1 MNEYQVRILLN
12 ARDNA
17 SRALGKVDRNLRMV
31 RKQARGTSSAV
42 KGLGGSFKGA
52 LTSISPF
59 TIGAAGA
66 VAILARGVGQAREFS
81 KGIAEVRTIL
91 PQGGKEFAN
100 LSDMVRDFADE
111 VGIASNDAV
120 PALYQAISA
129 TVPPENVFDFLQVA
143 NQVAVGGVTD
153 LETAVDALTTAT
165 NAFGAQGLTATQ
177 ASDALFTA
185 VRLGKTTIEELSR
198 SIGQVSPLAAAAGV
212 SFEELNVHIAQL
224 TTGGFA
230 TSEAA
235 TAVRSAIDGLLK
247 PSNDLNDIWR
257 AAGFESGQ
265 AAIKA
270 LGLAGAMDIVAQAA
284 DGDLGALKALV
295 GSTEAVSSILA
306 ATGDNADSFNEKLV
320 QMEDNAGAT
329 GKAFDI
335 VAESDAFKL
344 EQSLNR
350 LNNLTERLG
359 ADLLPSVAGALEVF
373 ATAVSSTANS
383 VQEDSKRI
391 DEALSSAIADA
402 ILAPTEESGWRNA
415 WREWRDTVLLGLKAV
430 ETYREATTSADET
443 TERWGDTLRQINSEI
458 EAQPP
463 AIRRIVD
470 ADDAL
475 VDVEISLLEVQ
486 QTRIKILASLTAQTA
501 AYNKQQRVQADN
513 LAAVARATGTAESAN
528 GSYELSIVRINRAGR
543 EQAARLKENA
553 ARFVDY
559 EAAVADGDAVTAGH
573 ERTLE
578 NYGRTAFKV
587 TEVLGGGGGGGGGL
601 TQAEKDAEEALRF
614 YNKTLVEGGTIVNSW
629 ALKGEFATTTFE
641 ALTELGIVPALT
653 EAERLTEIIRFLG
666 VEQGLTEDAVAS
678 ATSTIL
684 AQRDAFEAD
693 TKAAKALK
701 RSLEDA
707 KRAQDRL
714 TGARSGARASTAA
727 GAVSER
733 IDEAVERGDLSEFDA
748 AVIRV
753 NTRDALAGLS
763 AQEQRDV
770 FEGTS
775 DQILFGRTPDS
786 EAGSSISDLTRQV
799 FGAGGNAPGFT
810 GNPSEADQA
819 RLLAALPSLAEGG
832 IVRRP
837 TLAVVGDR
845 SDGRPEVISALPRD
859 GSIGGGMTVN
869 IQGDVYAQ
877 DGYAFGDKVTEALR
891 RRGLVAVA

>member
-31 RKQARGTSSAV
+31 RKQARGTTGAL
-42 KGLGGSFKGA
+42 KGLGGGFKSA
-52 LTSISPF
+52 LTAVSPF

-66 VAILARGVGQAREFS
+66 VAILARGVGQARQFS
-81 KGIAEVRTIL
+81 KGIAEVKTIL
-91 PQGGKEFAN
+91 PQGGREFVN
-100 LSDMVRDFADE
+100 LEGKVRDFADE
-111 VGIASNDAV
+111 VGRSSTDVV

-129 TVPPENVFDFLQVA
+129 TVPPDNVFAFLDVA

-257 AAGFESGQ
+257 AAGFASGQ
-265 AAIKA
+265 AAIEA

-344 EQSLNR
+344 EQAMNR
-350 LNNLTERLG
+350 LNNATERLG
-359 ADLLPSVAGALEVF
+359 SELLPGLAATAEAIGNVVAG
-373 ATAVSSTANS
+373 
-383 VQEDSKRI
+383 
-391 DEALSSAIADA
+391 
-402 ILAPTEESGWRNA
+402 ESGLLEQSLNDGLIGWLARVGDETRFTNPA
-415 WREWRDTVLLGLKAV
+415 IEEAAGGVKDLRVETDEWAVTLGLI
-430 ETYREATTSADET
+430 TRE
-443 TERWGDTLRQINSEI
+443 L
-458 EAQPP
+458 EAQRP

-486 QTRIKILASLTAQTA
+486 QTRIKILAGLTAQTI

-528 GSYELSIVRINRAGR
+528 GDYELSIVQINRAGR
-543 EQAARLKENA
+543 EQAARLIENA

-578 NYGRTAFKV
+578 NFGRTAFKV

-614 YNKTLVEGGTIVNSW
+614 YNRTLVEGGTIVNSW
-629 ALKGEFATTTFE
+629 ALKGQFATTTFE

-678 ATSTIL
+678 ATSTI
-684 AQRDAFEAD
+684 
-693 TKAAKALK
+693 
-701 RSLEDA
+701 
-707 KRAQDRL
+707 
-714 TGARSGARASTAA
+714 SGAA
-727 GAVSER
+727 
-733 IDEAVERGDLSEFDA
+733 
-748 AVIRV
+748 
-753 NTRDALAGLS
+753 
-763 AQEQRDV
+763 
-770 FEGTS
+770 
-775 DQILFGRTPDS
+775 
-786 EAGSSISDLTRQV
+786 
-799 FGAGGNAPGFT
+799 
-810 GNPSEADQA
+810 
-819 RLLAALPSLAEGG
+819 
-832 IVRRP
+832 
-837 TLAVVGDR
+837 
-845 SDGRPEVISALPRD
+845 
-859 GSIGGGMTVN
+859 
-869 IQGDVYAQ
+869 
-877 DGYAFGDKVTEALR
+877 
-891 RRGLVAVA
+891 